1 MIDEIAGIQNFIVRL
16 RNFEGKLVCTRL
28 KEDVGS
34 ITKLFKE
41 YAPIDERIAR
51 AMEHTAPEY
60 NVFDILHIKRYET
73 KVHTPFLKHLLN
85 PYESHKQKR
94 LFFDS
99 FMEMVLGNAFTKENV
114 SHIEVYE
121 EYSFSNGR
129 IDILIFYQ
137 EDRVRKSM
145 IIENKIDHHDEER
158 QLERYYEFLVNECS
172 YEPSNMHLV
181 YLKPY
186 KSPPSSTSI
195 SVDLYKKLKDNR
207 SITELGYH
215 ENIHYW
221 IESLLHEVKAP
232 VVHQTLSQYLK
243 TIKSL

>member
-1 MIDEIAGIQNFIVRL
+1 MIGEIAGIQNFIERL
-16 RNFEGKLVCTRL
+16 RSFEDNLVYTRL
-28 KEDVGS
+28 KEDIS
-34 ITKLFKE
+34 NITKLFKE
-41 YAPIDERIAR
+41 YTPIDEKIDIF
-51 AMEHTAPEY
+51 MEQTAPAY

-85 PYESHKQKR
+85 PLESHKQSR

-99 FMEMVLGNAFTKENV
+99 FMEMVLEKEFIKESV

-121 EYSFSNGR
+121 EYSFTNGR
-129 IDILIFYQ
+129 IDILINYQ
-137 EDRVRKSM
+137 QGSIRKSL

-158 QLERYYEFLVNECS
+158 QLERYYEFLINECKH
-172 YEPSNMHLV
+172 EIGNFHLV

-195 SVDLYKKLKDNR
+195 SVELYKLLKENR
-207 SITELGYH
+207 CITELGYH
-215 ENIHYW
+215 ENVQRW
-221 IESLLHEVKAP
+221 IESLIHSVKAP

>member
-1 MIDEIAGIQNFIVRL
+1 MTDEIVEIQNFVERL
-16 RNFEGKLVCTRL
+16 KVFDNKLVHTRL

-34 ITKLFKE
+34 ITKFFKA
-41 YAPIDERIAR
+41 YAPIDEKINRIL
-51 AMEHTAPEY
+51 EQTAPAY
-60 NVFDILHIKRYET
+60 NIFDILHIKRYET

-85 PYESHKQKR
+85 PLESHKQNR

-99 FMEMVLGNAFTKENV
+99 FMKMVLGNAYTKENV

-137 EDRVRKSM
+137 QNRVRKSM
-145 IIENKIDHHDEER
+145 VIENKIDHHDEQR
-158 QLERYYEFLVNECS
+158 QLERYYEFLINECK
-172 YEPSNMHLV
+172 YETGNFHLV

-186 KSPPSSTSI
+186 KSPPSATSI
-195 SVDLYKKLKDNR
+195 AIDLYQQLKEKQC
-207 SITELGYH
+207 ITELGYH
-215 ENIHYW
+215 EDIQYW
-221 IESLLHEVKAP
+221 INALIHEVKAP
-232 VVHQTLSQYLK
+232 VVHQTLYQYLK